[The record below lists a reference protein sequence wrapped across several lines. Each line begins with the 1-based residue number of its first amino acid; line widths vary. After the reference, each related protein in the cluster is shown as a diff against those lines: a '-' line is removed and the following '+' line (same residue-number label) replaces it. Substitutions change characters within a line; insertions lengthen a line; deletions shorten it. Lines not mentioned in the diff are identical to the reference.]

1 MIITRKSFLKEV
13 SLQMRVI
20 RCIRDSN
27 YAFQRIDDE
36 STPGFFRRPVSIRTF
51 PRLSDDTRKL
61 CVTTELVGT
70 LVTIAI
76 K

>member
-1 MIITRKSFLKEV
+1 MC
-13 SLQMRVI
+13 VI

-36 STPGFFRRPVSIRTF
+36 STPGFFRRPILFELS
-51 PRLSDDTRKL
+51 PRLLDDTRKL
-61 CVTTELVGT
+61 CATTELVGT